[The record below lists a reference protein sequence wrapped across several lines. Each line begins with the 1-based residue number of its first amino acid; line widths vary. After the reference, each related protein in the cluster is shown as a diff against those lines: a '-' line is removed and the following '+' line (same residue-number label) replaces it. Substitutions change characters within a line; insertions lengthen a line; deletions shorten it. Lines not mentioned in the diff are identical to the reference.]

1 MDFES
6 AMQTFAEAWCAAAAS
21 AKTEVIAG
29 SVNGNNDAAEERCG
43 GGGVAH
49 ISAGRDDEKV
59 VTGELHVRVRECES
73 SLVKNSVQNGLNRL
87 QMVQSLSLSHSEFP
101 FPHY

>member
-21 AKTEVIAG
+21 AKTDVVVG
-29 SVNGNNDAAEERCG
+29 SVNENNDGAVDVERCG

-49 ISAGRDDEKV
+49 KLAGRDDEGAAK
-59 VTGELHVRVRECES
+59 GEFHARVRECES
-73 SLVKNSVQNGLNRL
+73 SVMK
-87 QMVQSLSLSHSEFP
+87 
-101 FPHY
+101 

>member
-21 AKTEVIAG
+21 AKSDVVVG
-29 SVNGNNDAAEERCG
+29 SINDGAVERCG
-43 GGGVAH
+43 GGEVAH

-87 QMVQSLSLSHSEFP
+87 QMVQSLSLSHSEFL

>member
-59 VTGELHVRVRECES
+59 VTGELHVRVRE
-73 SLVKNSVQNGLNRL
+73 
-87 QMVQSLSLSHSEFP
+87 
-101 FPHY
+101 